1 MMSCHLRKRLQAA
14 SGEIE
19 LQLDLDLAPGTLLG
33 LYGASGAGK
42 TSTLRMLAGLM
53 RPDAGQ
59 IVVNEKV
66 WLDTDRG
73 IDLSPRNRSVGFVF
87 QDYAL
92 FPNMTV
98 RQNLEF
104 ALPRGGDPR
113 IVSRL
118 IDAVELNRL
127 SERRPGLLSGG
138 QQQRVALAR
147 ALVQQP
153 HLLLLDEPL
162 SALDAEMRQKLQQYL
177 IQVHRDFGLT
187 TILVSHDQ
195 NEVRR
200 LADEVVVLEDSR
212 IVRQGTPEEVFGG
225 KGQSVW
231 GQVRAIEPDAE
242 TDDAVILHLAVPR
255 RVAEGLQSGNRIEI
269 SPRRPSSG
277 GTPTP

>member
-14 SGEIE
+14 TGEIE
-19 LQLDLDLAPGTLLG
+19 LRLNLDLAPGTLLG
-33 LYGASGAGK
+33 LYGASGVGK

-53 RPDAGQ
+53 RPDAGR
-59 IVVNEKV
+59 ILVNDKV

-118 IDAVELNRL
+118 IDTVELDRL
-127 SERRPGLLSGG
+127 GERRPGLLSGG

-162 SALDAEMRQKLQQYL
+162 SALDEDMRQKLQQYL
-177 IQVHRDFGLT
+177 IQVHREFGLT
-187 TILVSHDQ
+187 TILVSHNQ

-200 LADEVVVLEDSR
+200 LADEVIVLEDSR
-212 IVRQGTPEEVFGG
+212 IARQGKPEEVFGG
-225 KGQSVW
+225 TDQPVW
-231 GQVRAIEPDAE
+231 GQVRAIVPDAA
-242 TDDAVILHLAVPR
+242 TDEVILHLAVPR
-255 RVAEGLQSGNRIEI
+255 RAAEGLQSGNRIEI

-277 GTPTP
+277 DSPTP